1 MNSKTG
7 ESFMV
12 SINWQ
17 FQATIPGG
25 PAVTISQPAISV
37 DAYDVVAVTIHAS
50 TSNIELPIQPTG
62 TAGKVALLIVNS
74 SLYDTGI
81 SFTVDSLTDTHV
93 LDGPITL
100 VGTGPVGLLYSGASP
115 QKLIFSNTLA
125 NDINVQV
132 VVGRKL

>member
-1 MNSKTG
+1 
-7 ESFMV
+7 MV

-50 TSNIELPIQPTG
+50 ASNVELPIQPTG

-81 SFTVDSLTDTHV
+81 SFTVDSLTDTTSSTAHHPRGNRTRRPSAQRSV
-93 LDGPITL
+93 SAKTHLQQHSGQGHQRASGGWPKTL
-100 VGTGPVGLLYSGASP
+100 IAP
-115 QKLIFSNTLA
+115 
-125 NDINVQV
+125 
-132 VVGRKL
+132 